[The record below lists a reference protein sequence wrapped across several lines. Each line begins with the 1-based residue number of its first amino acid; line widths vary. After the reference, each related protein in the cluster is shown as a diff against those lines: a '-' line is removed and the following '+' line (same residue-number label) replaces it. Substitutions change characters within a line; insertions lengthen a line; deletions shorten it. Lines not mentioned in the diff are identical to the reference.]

1 VGAMNPELPT
11 TGSRMTPAI
20 SSLLSAK
27 ICFTLSMSL
36 YFAQS
41 VVAAHPA
48 SKVFR
53 HGLGAAVAVPA
64 VLDMLCP
71 PAIQL
76 YQLQPQSHC
85 CPFIVVTA
93 VKPLLKH

>member
-1 VGAMNPELPT
+1 MGAMKPELPT

-41 VVAAHPA
+41 VVAAHTA
-48 SKVFR
+48 CKGFR
-53 HGLGAAVAVPA
+53 RCLTSALA
-64 VLDMLCP
+64 VLGVLS
-71 PAIQL
+71 
-76 YQLQPQSHC
+76 LQVICACQY
-85 CPFIVVTA
+85 
-93 VKPLLKH
+93 K